1 MIKAVFFD
9 LYGTLAGFKPSRYE
23 IQSEACNYFGIE
35 LTPEGTL
42 SGYALADEYMAKQNS
57 RIPIRLMDDGEK
69 NVFFAR
75 YEKLVVSGS
84 GIEID
89 ESLSSAIW
97 DRVLQIPYE
106 MALFDDVITGLAA
119 LKKRGLVLGLISNM
133 NKGSQQILSSF
144 NLLGHLDF
152 AVTSLEVG
160 VEKPHERIFQAGL
173 VKANVDPWQA
183 MHVGDQ
189 ILSDVE
195 GAKNAGILP
204 VLIDRDNTKDSFKK
218 FPRIEK
224 IDQMSEVI
232 ELY

>member
-23 IQSEACNYFGIE
+23 IQSEACNYFGIK

-42 SGYALADEYMAKQNS
+42 AGYALADKYMATQNS
-57 RIPIRLMDDGEK
+57 RKPIRLMDDGEK
-69 NVFFAR
+69 DVFFAR

-89 ESLSSAIW
+89 EVLSSAIW
-97 DRVLQIPYE
+97 NRVRQIPYE
-106 MALFDDVITGLAA
+106 MALFDDVII
-119 LKKRGLVLGLISNM
+119 GLVLGLISNM
-133 NKGSQQILSSF
+133 NKGSQQILSNF

-152 AVTSLEVG
+152 AVTSLEIG
-160 VEKPHERIFQAGL
+160 VEKPHEQIFQAAL
-173 VKANVDPWQA
+173 VKADVDPQDA

-204 VLIDRDNTKDSFKK
+204 VLIDRDNTNSSFDE

-224 IDQMSEVI
+224 IDQISEI
-232 ELY
+232 IRLY

>member
-23 IQSEACNYFGIE
+23 IQSEACNYFGIK
-35 LTPEGTL
+35 LTPGGTL
-42 SGYALADEYMAKQNS
+42 AGYALADKYMATQNS
-57 RIPIRLMDDGEK
+57 RKPIRLMDDGEK
-69 NVFFAR
+69 DVFFAR

-89 ESLSSAIW
+89 EILSSAIW
-97 DRVLQIPYE
+97 NRVRQIPYE
-106 MALFDDVITGLAA
+106 MALFDDVIIGLAA
-119 LKKRGLVLGLISNM
+119 LKKKGLILGLISNM
-133 NKGSQQILSSF
+133 NKGSQQILSNF

-152 AVTSLEVG
+152 AVTSLEIG
-160 VEKPHERIFQAGL
+160 VEKPHEQIFQAAL
-173 VKANVDPWQA
+173 VKADVDPQDA

-204 VLIDRDNTKDSFKK
+204 VLIDRDNTNNSFDE

-224 IDQMSEVI
+224 IDQISEI
-232 ELY
+232 IRLY

>member
-23 IQSEACNYFGIE
+23 IQSEACKYFGIE
-35 LTPEGTL
+35 LTSEGTIG
-42 SGYALADEYMAKQNS
+42 GYALADEYMATQNS
-57 RIPIRLMDDGEK
+57 QNPIRLMDDGEK
-69 NVFFAR
+69 EVFFAR

-97 DRVLQIPYE
+97 NRVGQIPYE
-106 MALFDDVITGLAA
+106 MALFDDVTIGLAA
-119 LKKRGLVLGLISNM
+119 LKKQGLILGLISNM
-133 NKGSQQILSSF
+133 NKSSQQILTSF
-144 NLLGHLDF
+144 SLLVHLDF

-160 VEKPHERIFQAGL
+160 VEKPHEQIFQAAL
-173 VKANVDPWQA
+173 LKANVNPQHA

-195 GAKNAGILP
+195 GAKNANIHP
-204 VLIDRDNTKDSFKK
+204 VLIDRDKTSSSFQEC
-218 FPRIEK
+218 PRIENLNQ
-224 IDQMSEVI
+224 ISGI
-232 ELY
+232 LELY